1 MKKFILVDEPFVV
14 IDFDRFEDVDL
25 FAKEIIIEIKNII
38 YYYQL
43 DYYGTWIINIF
54 KANKS
59 FVNIIISKEDI
70 NNINIIIYDKIIDL
84 YYVLQKIE
92 DKEWKDSVIIKPK
105 KKRKPIYIDVSYY
118 RTIKVSSLFNYFN
131 M

>member
-92 DKEWKDSVIIKPK
+92 DKE
-105 KKRKPIYIDVSYY
+105 
-118 RTIKVSSLFNYFN
+118 
-131 M
+131 